1 MSSSASK
8 LVILDRDGVIN
19 IDSDQYVKSA
29 EEWVPIPGS
38 LEAIAELNQAGYQV
52 TVATNQSGLARGLF
66 AINDL
71 HAMHQKMMDI
81 LAPMGGR
88 VDSIFFCPHV
98 DEDQCNCRKP
108 LPGLMRD
115 IASRYRKTNSAM
127 PLTGVPIV
135 GGIKLSFGFSHGSAV
150 FAMKFGAWNI
160 CWGRLTNPSSFS
172 ANTNRLGK
180 RSLTL
185 PYSLNSC
192 VTYSSGSYCGFRS
205 LVGSWPRSK

>member
-8 LVILDRDGVIN
+8 LVILDRDGVVN
-19 IDSDQYVKSA
+19 FDSDQYVKSA
-29 EEWVPIPGS
+29 DEWIPLPGS

-66 AINDL
+66 TINDL
-71 HAMHQKMMDI
+71 HAMHQKMMDL

-98 DEDQCNCRKP
+98 DEDQCDCRKP

-115 IASRYRKTNSAM
+115 IASRYRKTDSAL

-135 GGIKLSFGFSHGSAV
+135 GDSLRDLEAATVLGASPHLVRTGKGQKTVEAGILPAGTVVHADLMAFTKSLLGSA
-150 FAMKFGAWNI
+150 
-160 CWGRLTNPSSFS
+160 S
-172 ANTNRLGK
+172 NT
-180 RSLTL
+180 
-185 PYSLNSC
+185 
-192 VTYSSGSYCGFRS
+192 
-205 LVGSWPRSK
+205 

>member
-19 IDSDQYVKSA
+19 IDSDQYIKSVD
-29 EEWVPIPGS
+29 EWIPLPGS
-38 LEAIAELNQAGYQV
+38 LEAIAELNQAGFQV

-66 AINDL
+66 TINDL
-71 HAMHQKMMDI
+71 HAMHQKMMDL

-98 DEDQCNCRKP
+98 DADQCGCRKP

-115 IASRYRKTNSAM
+115 IASRYRKTDSAM

-135 GGIKLSFGFSHGSAV
+135 GDSLRDLEAATVLGASPHLVLTGKGQKTVDAGILPAGTVVHADLMAFTKSLLGSA
-150 FAMKFGAWNI
+150 
-160 CWGRLTNPSSFS
+160 S
-172 ANTNRLGK
+172 NT
-180 RSLTL
+180 
-185 PYSLNSC
+185 
-192 VTYSSGSYCGFRS
+192 
-205 LVGSWPRSK
+205 

>member
-29 EEWVPIPGS
+29 DEWIPLPGS

-66 AINDL
+66 TINDL
-71 HAMHQKMMDI
+71 HAMHQKMMDLLTPI
-81 LAPMGGR
+81 GGR

-98 DEDQCNCRKP
+98 DEDQCDCRKP

-115 IASRYRKTNSAM
+115 IASRYRKTDSAL

-135 GGIKLSFGFSHGSAV
+135 GDSLRDLEAATILGASPHLVLTGKGQKTVDKGILPAGTLVHADLMAFTKSLLGSA
-150 FAMKFGAWNI
+150 
-160 CWGRLTNPSSFS
+160 S
-172 ANTNRLGK
+172 NT
-180 RSLTL
+180 
-185 PYSLNSC
+185 
-192 VTYSSGSYCGFRS
+192 
-205 LVGSWPRSK
+205 

>member
-1 MSSSASK
+1 MISSASK

-29 EEWVPIPGS
+29 DEWIPLPGS

-66 AINDL
+66 TINDL
-71 HAMHQKMMDI
+71 HAMHQKMMDL

-88 VDSIFFCPHV
+88 IDSVFFCPHV
-98 DEDQCNCRKP
+98 DEDQCDCRKP

-115 IASRYRKTNSAM
+115 IASRYRKTDSAL

-135 GGIKLSFGFSHGSAV
+135 GDSLRDLEAATVLGASPHLVLTGKGQKTVEAGILPAGTVVHADLMAFTKSLLGSA
-150 FAMKFGAWNI
+150 
-160 CWGRLTNPSSFS
+160 S
-172 ANTNRLGK
+172 NT
-180 RSLTL
+180 
-185 PYSLNSC
+185 
-192 VTYSSGSYCGFRS
+192 
-205 LVGSWPRSK
+205 

>member
-29 EEWVPIPGS
+29 DEWIPLPGS
-38 LEAIAELNQAGYQV
+38 LEAIAELNQAGFQV

-66 AINDL
+66 TINDL
-71 HAMHQKMMDI
+71 HAMHQKMMDL

-115 IASRYRKTNSAM
+115 IASRYRKTDLTL

-135 GGIKLSFGFSHGSAV
+135 GDSLRDLEAATVLGASPHLVLTGKGQKTVDAGILPAGTVVHADLMAFTKSLLGSAS
-150 FAMKFGAWNI
+150 I
-160 CWGRLTNPSSFS
+160 T
-172 ANTNRLGK
+172 
-180 RSLTL
+180 
-185 PYSLNSC
+185 
-192 VTYSSGSYCGFRS
+192 
-205 LVGSWPRSK
+205 

>member
-1 MSSSASK
+1 MSSSVSK

-29 EEWVPIPGS
+29 DEWIPLPGS

-66 AINDL
+66 TINDL
-71 HAMHQKMMDI
+71 HAMHQKMMDL
-81 LAPMGGR
+81 LAPIGGR

-115 IASRYRKTNSAM
+115 IASRYRKVDSAM

-135 GGIKLSFGFSHGSAV
+135 GDSLRDLEAATVLGASPHLVLTGKGQKTVDAGILPAGTVVHADLMAFTKSLLGSA
-150 FAMKFGAWNI
+150 
-160 CWGRLTNPSSFS
+160 S
-172 ANTNRLGK
+172 NT
-180 RSLTL
+180 
-185 PYSLNSC
+185 
-192 VTYSSGSYCGFRS
+192 
-205 LVGSWPRSK
+205 

>member
-29 EEWVPIPGS
+29 DEWIPLPGS

-66 AINDL
+66 TINDL
-71 HAMHQKMMDI
+71 HAMHQKMMDL

-88 VDSIFFCPHV
+88 IDSVFFCPHV
-98 DEDQCNCRKP
+98 DEDQCDCRKP

-115 IASRYRKTNSAM
+115 IASRYRKTDSAL

-135 GGIKLSFGFSHGSAV
+135 GDSLRDLEAATVLGASPHLVLTGKGQKTVEAGILPAGTVVHADLMAFTKSLLGSA
-150 FAMKFGAWNI
+150 
-160 CWGRLTNPSSFS
+160 S
-172 ANTNRLGK
+172 NT
-180 RSLTL
+180 
-185 PYSLNSC
+185 
-192 VTYSSGSYCGFRS
+192 
-205 LVGSWPRSK
+205 

>member
-29 EEWVPIPGS
+29 DEWIPLPGS
-38 LEAIAELNQAGYQV
+38 LEAIAELNQAGFQV

-66 AINDL
+66 TINDL
-71 HAMHQKMMDI
+71 HAMHQKMMDL

-115 IASRYRKTNSAM
+115 IASRYRKADSAL

-135 GGIKLSFGFSHGSAV
+135 GDSLRDLKAATVLGASPHLVLTGKGQKTVAAGILPAGTVVHADLMAFTKSLLGSAS
-150 FAMKFGAWNI
+150 I
-160 CWGRLTNPSSFS
+160 T
-172 ANTNRLGK
+172 
-180 RSLTL
+180 
-185 PYSLNSC
+185 
-192 VTYSSGSYCGFRS
+192 
-205 LVGSWPRSK
+205 

>member
-29 EEWVPIPGS
+29 DEWIPLPGS

-66 AINDL
+66 TINDL
-71 HAMHQKMMDI
+71 HAMHQKMMDL

-115 IASRYRKTNSAM
+115 IASRYRKADSAM

-135 GGIKLSFGFSHGSAV
+135 GDSLRDLEAATVLGASPHLVLTGKGQKTVDAGILPAGTVVHADLMAFTKSLLGSAS
-150 FAMKFGAWNI
+150 NI
-160 CWGRLTNPSSFS
+160 
-172 ANTNRLGK
+172 
-180 RSLTL
+180 
-185 PYSLNSC
+185 
-192 VTYSSGSYCGFRS
+192 
-205 LVGSWPRSK
+205 

>member
-19 IDSDQYVKSA
+19 MDSDQYVKSA
-29 EEWVPIPGS
+29 DEWIPLPGS

-66 AINDL
+66 TINDL
-71 HAMHQKMMDI
+71 HAMHQKMMDL

-115 IASRYRKTNSAM
+115 IAARYRKTDSAL

-135 GGIKLSFGFSHGSAV
+135 GDSLRDLEAAIVLGASPHLVRTGKGQQTVDKGLLPAGTVVHADLMAFTKSLLGSA
-150 FAMKFGAWNI
+150 
-160 CWGRLTNPSSFS
+160 S
-172 ANTNRLGK
+172 NT
-180 RSLTL
+180 
-185 PYSLNSC
+185 
-192 VTYSSGSYCGFRS
+192 
-205 LVGSWPRSK
+205 

>member
-29 EEWVPIPGS
+29 DEWIPLPGS

-66 AINDL
+66 TINDL
-71 HAMHQKMMDI
+71 HAMHQKMMDL

-115 IASRYRKTNSAM
+115 IAARYRKTDSAL

-135 GGIKLSFGFSHGSAV
+135 GDSLRDLEAATILGASPHLVLTGKGQKTVEKDILPAGTLVHADLMAFTKSLLGSA
-150 FAMKFGAWNI
+150 
-160 CWGRLTNPSSFS
+160 S
-172 ANTNRLGK
+172 NT
-180 RSLTL
+180 
-185 PYSLNSC
+185 
-192 VTYSSGSYCGFRS
+192 
-205 LVGSWPRSK
+205 

>member
-19 IDSDQYVKSA
+19 IDSDQYIKSA
-29 EEWVPIPGS
+29 DEWIPLPGS

-66 AINDL
+66 TINDL
-71 HAMHQKMMDI
+71 HAMHQKMMDL

-115 IASRYRKTNSAM
+115 IASRYRKADSAM

-135 GGIKLSFGFSHGSAV
+135 GDSLRDLEAATVLGASPHLVLTGKGQKTVDAGILPAGTVVHADLMAFTKSLLGSA
-150 FAMKFGAWNI
+150 
-160 CWGRLTNPSSFS
+160 S
-172 ANTNRLGK
+172 NT
-180 RSLTL
+180 
-185 PYSLNSC
+185 
-192 VTYSSGSYCGFRS
+192 
-205 LVGSWPRSK
+205 

>member
-29 EEWVPIPGS
+29 DEWIPLPGS

-66 AINDL
+66 TINDL
-71 HAMHQKMMDI
+71 HAMHQKMMDL

-98 DEDQCNCRKP
+98 DEDQCDCRKP

-115 IASRYRKTNSAM
+115 IASRYRKTDSAL
-127 PLTGVPIV
+127 PLSGVPIV
-135 GGIKLSFGFSHGSAV
+135 GDSLRDLEAATILGASPHLVLTGKGQKTVDKGILPAGTLVHADLMAFTKSLLGS
-150 FAMKFGAWNI
+150 
-160 CWGRLTNPSSFS
+160 TS
-172 ANTNRLGK
+172 NT
-180 RSLTL
+180 
-185 PYSLNSC
+185 
-192 VTYSSGSYCGFRS
+192 
-205 LVGSWPRSK
+205 

>member
-19 IDSDQYVKSA
+19 NDSDQYVKSA
-29 EEWVPIPGS
+29 DEWIPLPGS

-66 AINDL
+66 TINDL
-71 HAMHQKMMDI
+71 HAMHQKMMDL

-115 IASRYRKTNSAM
+115 IASRYRKADSAM

-135 GGIKLSFGFSHGSAV
+135 GDSLRDLEAATVLGASPHLVLTGKGQKTVDAGILPAGTVVHADLMAFTKSLLGSA
-150 FAMKFGAWNI
+150 
-160 CWGRLTNPSSFS
+160 S
-172 ANTNRLGK
+172 NT
-180 RSLTL
+180 
-185 PYSLNSC
+185 
-192 VTYSSGSYCGFRS
+192 
-205 LVGSWPRSK
+205 

>member
-29 EEWVPIPGS
+29 DEWIPLPGS

-66 AINDL
+66 TINDL
-71 HAMHQKMMDI
+71 HAMHQKMMD
-81 LAPMGGR
+81 LLTPMGGR

-98 DEDQCNCRKP
+98 DEDQCDCRKP

-115 IASRYRKTNSAM
+115 IASRYRKTDSAL

-135 GGIKLSFGFSHGSAV
+135 GDSLRDLEAATILGASPHLVLTGKGQKTVDKGILPAGTVVHADLMAFTKSLLGSA
-150 FAMKFGAWNI
+150 
-160 CWGRLTNPSSFS
+160 S
-172 ANTNRLGK
+172 NT
-180 RSLTL
+180 
-185 PYSLNSC
+185 
-192 VTYSSGSYCGFRS
+192 
-205 LVGSWPRSK
+205 

>member
-19 IDSDQYVKSA
+19 IDSDHYVKSA
-29 EEWVPIPGS
+29 DEWIPLPGS

-66 AINDL
+66 TINDL
-71 HAMHQKMMDI
+71 HAMHQKMMD
-81 LAPMGGR
+81 LLTPMGGR

-98 DEDQCNCRKP
+98 DEDQCDCRKP

-115 IASRYRKTNSAM
+115 IASRYRKTDSAL

-135 GGIKLSFGFSHGSAV
+135 GDSLRDLEAATILGASPHLVLTGKGQKTVDKGILPAGTVVHADLMAFTKSLLGSA
-150 FAMKFGAWNI
+150 
-160 CWGRLTNPSSFS
+160 S
-172 ANTNRLGK
+172 NT
-180 RSLTL
+180 
-185 PYSLNSC
+185 
-192 VTYSSGSYCGFRS
+192 
-205 LVGSWPRSK
+205 

>member
-29 EEWVPIPGS
+29 DEWIPLPGS

-66 AINDL
+66 TINDL
-71 HAMHQKMMDI
+71 HAMHQKMMDL

-115 IASRYRKTNSAM
+115 IAARYRKTDSAL

-135 GGIKLSFGFSHGSAV
+135 GDSLRDLEAATVLGASPHLVLTGKGQKTVDAGILPAGTVVHADLMAFTKSLLGSA
-150 FAMKFGAWNI
+150 
-160 CWGRLTNPSSFS
+160 S
-172 ANTNRLGK
+172 NT
-180 RSLTL
+180 
-185 PYSLNSC
+185 
-192 VTYSSGSYCGFRS
+192 
-205 LVGSWPRSK
+205 

>member
-19 IDSDQYVKSA
+19 MDSDQYVKSA
-29 EEWVPIPGS
+29 DEWIPLPGS
-38 LEAIAELNQAGYQV
+38 LEAIAELNQSGYQV

-66 AINDL
+66 TINDL
-71 HAMHQKMMDI
+71 HAMHQKMMDL

-115 IASRYRKTNSAM
+115 IAARYRKTDSAL

-135 GGIKLSFGFSHGSAV
+135 GDSLRDLEAAIVLGASPHLVRTGKGQQTVDKGILPAGTVVHADLMAFTKSLLGSA
-150 FAMKFGAWNI
+150 
-160 CWGRLTNPSSFS
+160 S
-172 ANTNRLGK
+172 NT
-180 RSLTL
+180 
-185 PYSLNSC
+185 
-192 VTYSSGSYCGFRS
+192 
-205 LVGSWPRSK
+205 

>member
-19 IDSDQYVKSA
+19 YDSDQYVKSA
-29 EEWVPIPGS
+29 DEWIPLPGS

-66 AINDL
+66 TINDL
-71 HAMHQKMMDI
+71 HAMHQKMMDL

-115 IASRYRKTNSAM
+115 IASRYRKADSAM

-135 GGIKLSFGFSHGSAV
+135 GDSLRDLEAATVLGASPHLVLTGKGQKTVDAGILPAGTVVHADLMAFTKSLLGSA
-150 FAMKFGAWNI
+150 
-160 CWGRLTNPSSFS
+160 S
-172 ANTNRLGK
+172 NT
-180 RSLTL
+180 
-185 PYSLNSC
+185 
-192 VTYSSGSYCGFRS
+192 
-205 LVGSWPRSK
+205 

>member
-19 IDSDQYVKSA
+19 YDSDQYVKSA
-29 EEWVPIPGS
+29 DEWIPLPGS

-66 AINDL
+66 TINDL
-71 HAMHQKMMDI
+71 HAMHQKMMDL

-98 DEDQCNCRKP
+98 DADLCNCRKP

-115 IASRYRKTNSAM
+115 IAARYRKTGSAL

-135 GGIKLSFGFSHGSAV
+135 GDSLRDLEAATVLGASPHLVLTGKGQKTVGAGILPAGTVVHADLMAFTKSLLGSA
-150 FAMKFGAWNI
+150 
-160 CWGRLTNPSSFS
+160 S
-172 ANTNRLGK
+172 NT
-180 RSLTL
+180 
-185 PYSLNSC
+185 
-192 VTYSSGSYCGFRS
+192 
-205 LVGSWPRSK
+205 

>member
-29 EEWVPIPGS
+29 DEWIPLPGS

-66 AINDL
+66 TINDL
-71 HAMHQKMMDI
+71 HAMHQKMMDLLTPI
-81 LAPMGGR
+81 GGR

-98 DEDQCNCRKP
+98 DEDQCDCRKP

-115 IASRYRKTNSAM
+115 IASRYRKTDSAL

-135 GGIKLSFGFSHGSAV
+135 GDSLRDLEAATILGASPHLVLTGKGQKTVDKGILPAGTVVHADLMAFTKSLLGSA
-150 FAMKFGAWNI
+150 
-160 CWGRLTNPSSFS
+160 S
-172 ANTNRLGK
+172 NT
-180 RSLTL
+180 
-185 PYSLNSC
+185 
-192 VTYSSGSYCGFRS
+192 
-205 LVGSWPRSK
+205 

>member
-29 EEWVPIPGS
+29 DEWIPLPGS
-38 LEAIAELNQAGYQV
+38 LEAIAELNQAGFQV

-66 AINDL
+66 TINDL
-71 HAMHQKMMDI
+71 HAMHQKMMDL

-98 DEDQCNCRKP
+98 DEDQCSCRKP

-115 IASRYRKTNSAM
+115 IASRYRKADSAM

-135 GGIKLSFGFSHGSAV
+135 GDSLRDLEAATVLGASPHLVLTGKGRKTADAGVLPAGTVVHADLMAFTKFLLGS
-150 FAMKFGAWNI
+150 
-160 CWGRLTNPSSFS
+160 SS
-172 ANTNRLGK
+172 NT
-180 RSLTL
+180 
-185 PYSLNSC
+185 
-192 VTYSSGSYCGFRS
+192 
-205 LVGSWPRSK
+205 

>member
-29 EEWVPIPGS
+29 DEWIPLPGS
-38 LEAIAELNQAGYQV
+38 LEAIAELNQAGFQV

-66 AINDL
+66 TINDL
-71 HAMHQKMMDI
+71 HAMHQKMMDL

-98 DEDQCNCRKP
+98 DADQCNCRKP

-115 IASRYRKTNSAM
+115 IASRYRKADSAM

-135 GGIKLSFGFSHGSAV
+135 GDSLRDLEAATVLGASPHLVLTGKGQKTVDAGVLPASTVVHADLMAFTKSLLGSA
-150 FAMKFGAWNI
+150 
-160 CWGRLTNPSSFS
+160 S
-172 ANTNRLGK
+172 NT
-180 RSLTL
+180 
-185 PYSLNSC
+185 
-192 VTYSSGSYCGFRS
+192 
-205 LVGSWPRSK
+205 

>member
-29 EEWVPIPGS
+29 DEWIPLPGS
-38 LEAIAELNQAGYQV
+38 LEAIAELNQAGFQV

-66 AINDL
+66 TINDL
-71 HAMHQKMMDI
+71 HAMHQKMMDL

-115 IASRYRKTNSAM
+115 IASRYRKTDSAM

-135 GGIKLSFGFSHGSAV
+135 GDSLRDLEAATVLGASPHLVLTGKGQKTVDTGILPAGTVVHADLMAFTKSLLGSA
-150 FAMKFGAWNI
+150 
-160 CWGRLTNPSSFS
+160 
-172 ANTNRLGK
+172 ANT
-180 RSLTL
+180 
-185 PYSLNSC
+185 
-192 VTYSSGSYCGFRS
+192 
-205 LVGSWPRSK
+205 